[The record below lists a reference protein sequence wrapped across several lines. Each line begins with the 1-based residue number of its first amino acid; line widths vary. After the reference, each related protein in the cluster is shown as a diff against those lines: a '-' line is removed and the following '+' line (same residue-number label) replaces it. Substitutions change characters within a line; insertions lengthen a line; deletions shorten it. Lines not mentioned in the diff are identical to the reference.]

1 MRKPFK
7 IPTVLALPLIF
18 VVFIG
23 ALYFINYFR
32 DYSVQVPEGVTPQD
46 VRITN
51 ITENSFTVSWL
62 TNTKTSDFLVWGKAN
77 QLENVTGNNPQS
89 FEMIHYITITNLHP
103 ETAYSFKIISGGI
116 EFDNAGNLWLTKTAP
131 VQPPPKHSQII
142 SGLVTTESGLPV
154 AKALVLVTGDHLSP
168 LATTTSES
176 GNWFVPLSISRTENL
191 LSYFTVSEQP
201 ELTIFVHA
209 GLEGIASAN
218 VDADN
223 INPIPPIVIGQ
234 AQDFRDKS
242 IVAPPEITRAK
253 INLSANTFQPSGFST
268 EESEQ
273 VEETV
278 APTPTGTPTPEP
290 MFEKLDKDSSGS
302 FSVITPSKTQQV
314 QANGPSRDL
323 TPVFI
328 APIMG
333 VSLFLVGVYIGRK
346 IKD

>member
-223 INPIPPIVIGQ
+223 INPIPPIVIGK

-242 IVAPPEITRAK
+242 IVAPP
-253 INLSANTFQPSGFST
+253 
-268 EESEQ
+268 
-273 VEETV
+273 
-278 APTPTGTPTPEP
+278 PEP

-333 VSLFLVGVYIGRK
+333 VSLFLVGVYVGRK